1 MNMQAIK
8 LVINIKNQTL
18 EVLKADILWKTYSVS
33 TAKRGVGEILG
44 SFCTPRGLHY
54 IRAKI
59 GTDAPL
65 NTVFVKRRPTGE
77 IFTPELAKAFPERD
91 WILTRIL
98 WLCGLEVGKNRL
110 GSVDTQ
116 QRKIYIHGCEDNTTM
131 GNPNSQGCI
140 RMRNQDIIEVYNLA
154 SIGTQVQ
161 INE

>member
-1 MNMQAIK
+1 MKMETIK
-8 LVINIKNQTL
+8 LLINIKNQTL
-18 EVLKADILWKTYSVS
+18 EVLKGGVLWKTYSVS
-33 TAKRGVGEILG
+33 TAKRGVGEIFG

-59 GTDAPL
+59 GIDAPL
-65 NTVFVKRRPTGE
+65 NTLFVKRRPTGE
-77 IFTPELAKAFPERD
+77 IFTPELARAFPERD

-110 GSVDTQ
+110 GKVDTM
-116 QRKIYIHGCEDNTTM
+116 QRKIYIHGSPDDSVM
-131 GNPNSQGCI
+131 GNPSSQGCI